1 MGAENSNQTDK
12 PRFVGEWVR
21 LGELVSI
28 KTGKLDANAADEDGI
43 YPFFT
48 CAENTLRINT
58 AAYDCEC
65 VLVAGNGDLN
75 VKYYNGKFNAY
86 QRTYIIEV
94 LDRRVLD
101 PFYLYQFLK
110 SYVQTLREQSIGGV
124 IKYIKLCNLKDALI
138 PLPDVQIQQNIV
150 GEFEKMDLVL
160 EKQSDLSSH
169 LDALVKSRFVE
180 MFGAFDLSLQKSA
193 WYPIKQLGQ
202 VVSGAT
208 PKTSIGKYWDGGI
221 KWITPAELSDMS
233 GWVYDS
239 ARHITEEGLNSCGAR
254 MMPVGTVILSSRA
267 PIGKMALLGDS
278 MCCNQGFKNIVC
290 GDRVIPEY
298 LYYLL
303 GFNTAYLNSLG
314 RGATF
319 KELSKRS
326 VEEIKIPVPS
336 IKAQGEFV
344 AFTQQVDKLRFA
356 IQEQI
361 EKLETLKA
369 SLMQEYFG

>member
-12 PRFVGEWVR
+12 PRFVGSQVKLEKLCSKGKSSLRQKDLLNDGPYPVYGASGVIGTMSTYQNDAPCVCVVKDGAGVGHAMKCRARSSVLGTMQALVPSEGINCDYLLHLVR
-21 LGELVSI
+21 SLKLGEGFTGSTIPHIYFRDYGKRLVPVFPYEQQIAIASM
-28 KTGKLDANAADEDGI
+28 LNGI
-43 YPFFT
+43 E
-48 CAENTLRINT
+48 ALVDQRELMLRKC
-58 AAYDCEC
+58 D
-65 VLVAGNGDLN
+65 
-75 VKYYNGKFNAY
+75 
-86 QRTYIIEV
+86 
-94 LDRRVLD
+94 
-101 PFYLYQFLK
+101 
-110 SYVQTLREQSIGGV
+110 S
-124 IKYIKLCNLKDALI
+124 
-138 PLPDVQIQQNIV
+138 
-150 GEFEKMDLVL
+150 
-160 EKQSDLSSH
+160 
-169 LDALVKSRFVE
+169 LVKSRFVE

-239 ARHITEEGLNSCGAR
+239 TRHITEEGLNSCGAR

-290 GDRVIPEY
+290 GDRIIPEY

-303 GFNTAYLNSLG
+303 GFNAAYLNSLG

-326 VEEIKIPVPS
+326 VEETKIPVPP

-361 EKLETLKA
+361 KKLETLKA